1 MEKREKN
8 EEERRALKDSPE
20 ALIMA
25 AQEQALIRRS
35 IQTGVYPT
43 LPLRESGT

>member
-8 EEERRALKDSPE
+8 GGERRGLKDSPE
-20 ALIMA
+20 ALMMA

-35 IQTGVYPT
+35 IQTGVSPT
-43 LPLRESGT
+43 LPLREAGT